1 MGAIALKGL
10 KPGNEDTNFS
20 FRSDLAHY
28 GDWMEHEISRS
39 KIMVAKCF
47 KSEADFSFEKGKR
60 I

>member
-1 MGAIALKGL
+1 MKGL

-28 GDWMEHEISRS
+28 GDWMDHEISRS
-39 KIMVAKCF
+39 KVMVAKCF
-47 KSEADFSFEKGKR
+47 KSEADFSFETGKR